1 MQPTHTPT
9 QTPQQDPLPDLN
21 TLTSNAFFPFPSAAG
36 AASAASAEA
45 GQQQMATAHLYEASQ
60 LESIMRAAAGDGQ
73 SAATAPDPAASNLL
87 GRLTVSTLAAQSAAP
102 GTSPQPQPCLVPQ
115 FTPLGAG
122 VCSNASRSSA
132 PSYGSASVPIGCGT
146 QMYSG
151 DTSFLYPTF
160 VNEMS
165 SLTPPQSVQGHG
177 ESFVAGVTT
186 PPAMPMNSS
195 TISHKG
201 GSMNDNTSTSLSQAA
216 SSGIAASSGQP
227 NDAEVRSN
235 LFVCG
240 LPVSVRDKE
249 LLELFEKHGEIESAK
264 VMLDIHTGRSRGIAF
279 VKFKNVENAENAV
292 DALNGTTVNGHQITV
307 RVANSRAAYLPGNP
321 TNKTFVRNVPLTV
334 SRTTLFEYFAQ
345 FGEVTDLSIKSDTAQ
360 GRHNLSGRSTS
371 TTEDGADDKLNIVF
385 ITYSTKEA
393 AAKAAEATHT
403 KTPFKECNGVPLLAK
418 VAEDTVRRMER
429 LSRRQRPAAG
439 AEGTREVSTSSSSTN
454 VASMSRFAAPSMGA
468 ALPTGMMMSPMMP
481 MTGGFSPGTFVS
493 VPTLGNASDL
503 TAPTMMPASVAGDH
517 MTALRDASGN
527 PIYAPAQ
534 PNPAAAA
541 GGMAYAMPG
550 NMTQHSIFFSAQPP
564 PPMINQPP
572 PQQPQP
578 QPQPQ
583 QQPQP
588 QLQAQPQTLYIS
600 TPNGFVSAP
609 QQQQPQQSQQP
620 LQFFSAPPLLPQ
632 APQQSQQAMP
642 MAGAA
647 PGQLVYMQTPSGS
660 MVPVMYGGAQPAA
673 ASMLPT
679 QQMNPYF
686 VMMGGQPPSNQ

>member
-1 MQPTHTPT
+1 MMGMAALQTGMGKEVRQFTNFTSCRLAGFETLTSASLNTNFLYDGLRSSSVTLRESLPFTHLTCSPTTLSTVGESAMQPTQTPT
-9 QTPQQDPLPDLN
+9 QMPQQDPLPDLN

-36 AASAASAEA
+36 AASAE
-45 GQQQMATAHLYEASQ
+45 
-60 LESIMRAAAGDGQ
+60 
-73 SAATAPDPAASNLL
+73 
-87 GRLTVSTLAAQSAAP
+87 
-102 GTSPQPQPCLVPQ
+102 
-115 FTPLGAG
+115 GAG
-122 VCSNASRSSA
+122 ACSNASRSSA
-132 PSYGSASVPIGCGT
+132 PSYSSASVPIGCGQ

-151 DTSFLYPTF
+151 DTSFLYPNF

-165 SLTPPQSVQGHG
+165 SLTPPQSAQGHTEG
-177 ESFVAGVTT
+177 FVAGVTT

-195 TISHKG
+195 TMSNKG
-201 GSMNDNTSTSLSQAA
+201 GSMNDNTSTSLSQAT
-216 SSGIAASSGQP
+216 SSGIATSSGQP

-279 VKFKNVENAENAV
+279 VKFKNVEHAENAV

-360 GRHNLSGRSTS
+360 GRHNPSGRSAS
-371 TTEDGADDKLNIVF
+371 TTEDGVDDKLNIVF

-429 LSRRQRPAAG
+429 LSRRQRPATG

-468 ALPTGMMMSPMMP
+468 ALPTGMMMPPMMP
-481 MTGGFSPGTFVS
+481 MTGGFPPGTFVS
-493 VPTLGNASDL
+493 VPTMGNTPDL
-503 TAPTMMPASVAGDH
+503 TAPTMMPANVAGDH

-534 PNPAAAA
+534 PNPATAT

-550 NMTQHSIFFSAQPP
+550 NMAQP
-564 PPMINQPP
+564 
-572 PQQPQP
+572 
-578 QPQPQ
+578 
-583 QQPQP
+583 
-588 QLQAQPQTLYIS
+588 T
-600 TPNGFVSAP
+600 
-609 QQQQPQQSQQP
+609 
-620 LQFFSAPPLLPQ
+620 PPLMPQ

-642 MAGAA
+642 MSGAA

-660 MVPVMYGGAQPAA
+660 MMPVMYGGAQPAT

>member
-1 MQPTHTPT
+1 MQPTQTPT
-9 QTPQQDPLPDLN
+9 QMPQQDPLPDLN

-36 AASAASAEA
+36 AASAEG
-45 GQQQMATAHLYEASQ
+45 GQQQMATANLYEASQ
-60 LESIMRAAAGDGQ
+60 AESIMKAAAGDGK
-73 SAATAPDPAASNLL
+73 SAATAPEPAASNLL

-102 GTSPQPQPCLVPQ
+102 GTSPQSQPCLVPQ

-122 VCSNASRSSA
+122 ACSNASRSSA
-132 PSYGSASVPIGCGT
+132 PSYSSASVPIGCGP

-151 DTSFLYPTF
+151 DTSFLYPNF

-165 SLTPPQSVQGHG
+165 SLTPPQSAQGHTEG
-177 ESFVAGVTT
+177 FVAGVTT

-195 TISHKG
+195 TMSNKG
-201 GSMNDNTSTSLSQAA
+201 GSMNDNTSTSLSQAT
-216 SSGIAASSGQP
+216 SSGIATSSGQP

-279 VKFKNVENAENAV
+279 VKFKNVEHAENAV

-360 GRHNLSGRSTS
+360 GRHNPSGRSAS
-371 TTEDGADDKLNIVF
+371 TTEDGVDDKLNIVF

-429 LSRRQRPAAG
+429 LSRRQRPATG

-468 ALPTGMMMSPMMP
+468 ALPTGMMMPPMMP
-481 MTGGFSPGTFVS
+481 MTGGFPPGTFVS
-493 VPTLGNASDL
+493 VPTMGNTPDL
-503 TAPTMMPASVAGDH
+503 TAPTMMPANVAGDH
-517 MTALRDASGN
+517 VTALRDASGN

-534 PNPAAAA
+534 PNPATAT

-550 NMTQHSIFFSAQPP
+550 NMAQPSIFFSAQPP
-564 PPMINQPP
+564 PPTINQSP
-572 PQQPQP
+572 PQQLQ
-578 QPQPQ
+578 QQPQ

-588 QLQAQPQTLYIS
+588 QAKTQTLYIS
-600 TPNGFVSAP
+600 TPSGFVPAP
-609 QQQQPQQSQQP
+609 QQQQPSQQQQP
-620 LQFFSAPPLLPQ
+620 LQFFPAPPLMPQ

-642 MAGAA
+642 MSGAA

-660 MVPVMYGGAQPAA
+660 MMPVMYGGAQPAT